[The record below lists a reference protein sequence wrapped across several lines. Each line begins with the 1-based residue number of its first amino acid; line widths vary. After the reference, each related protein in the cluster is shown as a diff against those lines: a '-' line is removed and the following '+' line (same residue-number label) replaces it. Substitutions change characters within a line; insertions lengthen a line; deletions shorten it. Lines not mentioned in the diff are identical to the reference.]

1 MKKVLRGMVCL
12 GLMGLGSLYWYH
24 RETQVKKVHYNQ
36 VLEIKKRV
44 PLGRSLSELQVAD
57 DLFFKVYLK
66 LRDGGKGIK
75 AGYYKLQGD
84 YSIGELVQLLEE
96 GRDKVARFTIPEG
109 THLDEVLN
117 QLEVNGFGRKEGFER
132 ALEEIEFPYPT
143 PGGNFEGYIYPE
155 TYFIPEGASEKRV
168 VEIFLNEFLRNFP
181 AAEYEDKKE
190 FYRMLILASVI
201 EREAQ
206 VWDEK
211 ETISSVFHN
220 RLKRG
225 MRLESDATVNYIYG
239 YENRRMYYKH
249 LEVDSPYNTYRNTGL
264 PPAPIAN
271 PDAAS
276 IRAAF
281 KPADT
286 DYLFFVAVEDGSG
299 RHHFTRTYREHLEYI
314 RDVRNKNRK
323 KNSN

>member
-24 RETQVKKVHYNQ
+24 RETQIKKVHYDQ
-36 VLEIKKRV
+36 VLEIKRGV

-57 DLFFKVYLK
+57 DLFFKIYLK

-84 YSIGELVQLLEE
+84 YSIKELVQLLEE

-109 THLDEVLN
+109 THLDEILN
-117 QLEVNGFGRKEGFER
+117 QLETNGFGKKEGFEK
-132 ALEEIEFPYPT
+132 ALEEVEFPYPT
-143 PGGNFEGYIYPE
+143 PDGNFEGYIYPE

-168 VEIFLNEFLRNFP
+168 VEIFLNEFLKNFP
-181 AAEYEDKKE
+181 AAEYEDKEE

-220 RLKRG
+220 RLKKG

-239 YENRRMYYKH
+239 YEKRRMYYKH
-249 LEVDSPYNTYRNTGL
+249 LEVDSPYNTYRYTGL

-299 RHHFTRTYREHLEYI
+299 RHHFTRTYREHLDYI

>member
-143 PGGNFEGYIYPE
+143 PGGNFEGYLYPE

-239 YENRRMYYKH
+239 YENRRMYYRH